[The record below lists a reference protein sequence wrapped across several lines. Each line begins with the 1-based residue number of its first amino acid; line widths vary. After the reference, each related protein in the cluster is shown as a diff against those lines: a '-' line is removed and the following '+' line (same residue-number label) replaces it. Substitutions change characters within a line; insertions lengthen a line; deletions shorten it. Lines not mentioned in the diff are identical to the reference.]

1 MTSNDKETLIL
12 NAALQLF
19 SENGYEATRIPQI
32 IKKAGIS
39 AGTIYRYFHNKE
51 DILNKLFQ
59 RSMNKMLLSL
69 TANYPHDKSFKDQFD
84 FIFMHGEKIIVT
96 NSQLIYFIAKNEFDR
111 GLNQQSHQAFM
122 KLFDFLRNFIL
133 KGQEAGVF
141 RQGNPRVLSALL
153 YGGLTFIVDFIIH
166 HNNGALLSESD
177 QQNIH
182 QMYAQLRQT
191 CWDAFTAK

>member
-84 FIFMHGEKIIVT
+84 FIFMHGKRLLL
-96 NSQLIYFIAKNEFDR
+96 LIPN
-111 GLNQQSHQAFM
+111 
-122 KLFDFLRNFIL
+122 
-133 KGQEAGVF
+133 
-141 RQGNPRVLSALL
+141 
-153 YGGLTFIVDFIIH
+153 
-166 HNNGALLSESD
+166 
-177 QQNIH
+177 
-182 QMYAQLRQT
+182 
-191 CWDAFTAK
+191 